1 MPARVDE
8 TELTRR
14 CAGVSLLLLDV
25 DGVLTDGVIA
35 IDDNGVE
42 TKHFSV
48 KDGLAIDFWI
58 NAGGRAAILSGRIA
72 GATARRAAQL
82 RIDPVVQGA
91 GKKLMPFR
99 RLLAEMDLEPSRVC
113 YIGDDLPDLPVLAE
127 VGLSACPA
135 DASPEVLESVHYVA
149 GAPGGR
155 GAVREVVELLL
166 KRQGLWESVAAPHR
180 PAPRGAGPSPQPG
193 PSSREAE

>member
-8 TELTRR
+8 NELSRR
-14 CAGVSLLLLDV
+14 CRAISLLLLDV

-48 KDGLAIDFWI
+48 RDGLAIDFWI
-58 NAGGRAAILSGRIA
+58 NAGHRAAILSGRTT

-82 RIDPVVQGA
+82 RIDPVIQGA
-91 GKKLMPFR
+91 GKKLVPFR
-99 RLLAEMDLEPSRVC
+99 RLLAEMGLGPDRVC

-127 VGLSACPA
+127 VGLAACPA
-135 DASPEVLESVHYVA
+135 DAAPEVREAAHYVA
-149 GAPGGR
+149 EARGGR
-155 GAVREVVELLL
+155 GAVREIVEMLL
-166 KRQGLWESVAAPHR
+166 KRQGKWDAVTAPHR
-180 PAPRGAGPSPQPG
+180 PGPRGPGATLPDPSGQ
-193 PSSREAE
+193 EAE